1 MQKYKADA
9 IKKNIEQE
17 ISKQE
22 KLASLKEKKVVEKVE
37 PIADEVKNNVILQE

>member
-17 ISKQE
+17 ITKQE
-22 KLASLKEKKVVEKVE
+22 KLARLQQKKTANDTEVTAK
-37 PIADEVKNNVILQE
+37 ADEPM